1 MFVQLLGVH
10 CTCEVM
16 RKIIILQ
23 RLNYITVFV
32 KNYYLLYTY
41 MLTQNKYFNTYNQIG
56 TTILMLSLGLIFS
69 LITLFNIQFGDM

>member
-1 MFVQLLGVH
+1 
-10 CTCEVM
+10 
-16 RKIIILQ
+16 
-23 RLNYITVFV
+23 
-32 KNYYLLYTY
+32 